1 MENFETGKFIT
12 VVDGGHGSSGKG
24 AVSTRLIDILGA
36 RNASAQ
42 NFDNAGHTAI
52 VDGVKFVAHAL
63 PTSAILKKVRN
74 YPLKLWIGPN
84 SGLVLSRLKA
94 EMEETGYKDDGMDL
108 LIHARAGLT
117 EQRHVDMER
126 PGGAWS
132 TEWLSSTMSGS
143 GATYADKAMR
153 SREFK
158 SAQDIFENAIDPMD
172 FVTLV
177 RVNLDS
183 GQDFVH
189 EVSQGFALSLDYG
202 TTWKQST
209 FRNCTPQQAYADMG
223 ITKEYI
229 GDVYLNLRSFPIR
242 VGSNFRDG
250 EQTGYAGDFM
260 PDQQE
265 LTWEQV
271 AEQAEMP
278 EGEAEKLRARE
289 FTTCTKKLRR
299 VATFSDQLLED
310 AAYFTGAT
318 KLVLNFPQY
327 IHWSAYKVRGGH
339 TAFNTLH
346 PKVRAFA
353 DHLEDVAGLP
363 LVMVCTGPDHDD
375 FIWRG

>member
-1 MENFETGKFIT
+1 MSQGKFIC

-36 RNASAQ
+36 KNASSM
-42 NFDNAGHTAI
+42 NYDNAGHTAI
-52 VDGVKFVAHAL
+52 VDGVKFIAHAL
-63 PTSAILKKVRN
+63 PTSAILKKVRK
-74 YPLKLWIGPN
+74 YPLNLWIGPN
-84 SGLVLSRLKA
+84 SGLVLDRLKS
-94 EMEETGYKDDGMDL
+94 EMDASGYEENGDDL
-108 LIHARAGLT
+108 LIHARAGIT

-143 GATYADKAMR
+143 GATFADKAMR
-153 SREFK
+153 SQAFK
-158 SAQDIFENAIDPMD
+158 SAQDVFTNTLQPMD
-172 FVTLV
+172 FVSLV
-177 RVNLDS
+177 RSEMDN
-183 GQDFVH
+183 GEDFVH

-223 ITKEYI
+223 ITKDYI

-250 EQTGYAGDFM
+250 AQTGYAGDFM
-260 PDQQE
+260 PDQIE

-327 IHWSAYKVRGGH
+327 IHWSAFKVRGGH
-339 TAFNTLH
+339 TALHTLH
-346 PKVRAFA
+346 PKVRAFV
-353 DHLEDVAGLP
+353 DNLEDVAMLP
-363 LVMVCTGPDHDD
+363 VSMICTGPDHDD
-375 FIWRG
+375 FIYLD